1 MSFQHERAYRGGT
14 GDHEMDANYVN
25 IAIPHHSGLWVRF
38 ITRPTELS
46 FRLDAESVGGIE
58 LRTHVASN
66 HIENLLSIPSSALK
80 TNVSL
85 SV

>member
-1 MSFQHERAYRGGT
+1 MSELTVAAR
-14 GDHEMDANYVN
+14 GDHEMDANPVN
-25 IAIPHHSGLWVRF
+25 SAIPHHWGLWVRF

-58 LRTHVASN
+58 LRTHVARN
-66 HIENLLSIPSSALK
+66 HIEIYSQIPSSALK
-80 TNVSL
+80 THVSL